1 MLGGAVYAWSSKKQT
16 TVATSSTEAEYT
28 ALAHAT
34 RFAIWS
40 RYLLDEMGYAQKDP
54 TVIHEDNQAALAL
67 ARDPQFHA
75 RSKHFDIQNHFI
87 RERIENGTVDPVY
100 CTTDDQL
107 ADIFT
112 KPLARPKHEKFTRGL
127 GLLPV

>member
-1 MLGGAVYAWSSKKQT
+1 MLGGATYAWSSKKQT

-34 RFAIWS
+34 RFAVWS
-40 RYLLDEMGYAQKDP
+40 RYLLEEMGHAQESP
-54 TVIHEDNQAALAL
+54 TVIYEDNQAALVL

-75 RSKHFDIQNHFI
+75 RSKHFDVQNHFI
-87 RERIENGTVDPVY
+87 REKIETGTVEPVY
-100 CTTDDQL
+100 CGTEDQI
-107 ADIFT
+107 ADILT
-112 KPLARPKHEKFTRGL
+112 KPLAKPKHKKFMRGL

>member
-1 MLGGAVYAWSSKKQT
+1 M
-16 TVATSSTEAEYT
+16 
-28 ALAHAT
+28 ALVHAT

-40 RYLLDEMGYAQKDP
+40 RYLLTEIGYEQTQP
-54 TVIHEDNQAALAL
+54 TVIYEDNQAALAL

-75 RSKHFDIQNHFI
+75 RSKHFDIQNHFV
-87 RERIENGTVDPVY
+87 REKIENAVIEPVY
-100 CTTDDQL
+100 CPTEDQV

-112 KPLARPKHEKFTRGL
+112 KPLTKPKHEKFTRAL